1 MPSWTFV
8 IELNSP
14 PKSFLSRIDSYVMF
28 RHRIFLGG
36 ALRNPPAMLD
46 AAASEFPRL
55 LERISM
61 ALNAAVQME
70 PIKRS

>member
-1 MPSWTFV
+1 M
-8 IELNSP
+8 
-14 PKSFLSRIDSYVMF
+14 R
-28 RHRIFLGG
+28 
-36 ALRNPPAMLD
+36 D

-70 PIKRS
+70 PIKRT